1 MKVFAVLTTWAL
13 WVLPLLSLAEG
24 VRYRGIFVNDED
36 WGLRPWAVRHFGAEE
51 QIGTNAYAE
60 IFALMKANGLNL
72 IWPAMHEGGYEF
84 SARPENLELARHW
97 GITVGTSH
105 CEPML
110 RNNCYLAKADKKKWS
125 WVSNRDFLEDYWREG
140 VRRGTECFGRVEHA
154 DRVGDVLWTIGMR
167 GIHDGRMPDGKTTE
181 EKIKILEEVFA
192 AQCAMLPEGAPKLF
206 CPYKEVLP
214 IFNSGLKVPEDV
226 IIMWTNDNFGYI
238 RRLGGNHSSPQ
249 ALKPSNN
256 QTIPQGIY
264 WHLSY
269 HGHPHGYIHLCTT
282 PPAFMWY
289 ELVAKCWENGVRDV
303 WMVNAGDVF
312 QTEILLDAYGKFA
325 ADPESWGPDA
335 QDRFLSEWVDGFLA
349 AKDAKSTKERIAA
362 HLAEYYNLGFNR
374 KPEHMCVQ
382 WSRNLPECVK
392 ASLLKRYHNLLNEDM
407 AIERLLQDSTRST
420 RLKIADEYFRLVG
433 FQTRFL
439 AYAGIIH
446 LEGRDKD
453 YARSVIDPLYERWD
467 KLDGGKWSR
476 FWCDTID
483 ENGGMRQPT
492 TANRWSSQM
501 QWPWNE
507 PDDPAR
513 KDRRGESRNDYVA
526 TAYAWERAKGL
537 EEPTWIEPVAR
548 ERSAK
553 GGEWVNVA
561 GLGTSGN
568 ALALLPVKPGVG
580 DGALLKFDLNHL
592 PTHSNTHPLN
602 QSSLVLQF
610 LPDFALWPGL
620 KLGVKVSF
628 DAGEAKYVEVPRSD
642 SNIGEKD
649 SVRAVA
655 VQDNFIRVE
664 VPIPSGAK
672 TATITAVDP
681 GVVIDRVGVR
691 PVRQASGSGERIIPQ
706 GANVAPN
713 GDRLE
718 VTSKCLRL
726 NGRALIPIMGEMH
739 YSRVPRDEWAKSLA
753 TMKEGGVSIVS
764 TYVFWNHHEWKE
776 GEWDFSGNRD
786 LSAFL
791 GEVKKAGL
799 WAVVRIGPWAHG
811 ECREGG
817 FPDWLVDKAFEWAN
831 GDAKKARQ
839 ILRSRDARFLG
850 ETKKLFERVHS
861 EVAPHLWKNGGP
873 VIGVQLENESRGPW
887 PYYQALKKLA
897 VEAGYDVPM
906 YTRTGWPRLNGP
918 ETTFGEMIPL
928 YGDYAEGFWDRE
940 LKSMPSGYKS
950 AFEMRPARTSSVIAT
965 EQLGAQKAEDA
976 KGAEKY
982 PYFTCELGGGMASS
996 YHRRLVMEPMDA
1008 FALAVVKLGS
1018 GSNLPGFYMYHG
1030 GSNPTEYGVNM
1041 AESQRGR
1048 FTNYND
1054 LPVVSYEFMAPV
1066 SEFGEPQ
1073 YAYWMIRALA
1083 DFCRENAE
1091 ELAVA
1096 EPVFVNKNETRRGRF
1111 IFHNDYVRRLRPDGE
1126 CWIGVEKDGR
1136 IERLVDGRLLVNAEA
1151 QRRRERREKT
1161 TAMCVESLK
1170 VLKPAGTPPPV
1181 AVGPNGVA
1189 TMPEESAWDA
1199 AAEYEVPF
1207 KAGDTMLEIAYVG
1220 DMARLY
1226 ADGVLVQDDFWKG
1239 LPIRYALRRLPKGT
1253 KRLVLKVLPRGAGW
1267 EDKVYVDRA
1276 RAGSSADDIARYE
1289 AVGELARDPAEKPV
1303 DAPKDM
1309 KLVLC
1314 MGQSN
1319 MSGRAKM
1326 SDADREVVPRAY
1338 KLARD
1343 GRWVAAK
1350 APYHFD
1356 RAVAAVGPVDEFVRR
1371 YLADHPGETIGV
1383 VPCAVGGSPF
1393 YSWDPPPKGER
1404 KGVKYAKALER
1415 AKVAQANGKF
1425 IAILWHQGE
1434 TDAAKAKDETG
1445 LNESYPKDF
1454 ARMMSELRKEL
1465 GEGDIPVIAGE
1476 IGRWMRPD
1484 GDHAARIN
1492 PGIGKIP
1499 SLLPRSAVVSSE
1511 GLANQDRHHFDRE
1524 AQRILGGRYYDA
1536 FKSL

>member
-1 MKVFAVLTTWAL
+1 MLCKAFVLAL
-13 WVLPLLSLAEG
+13 LTLPNAAHSDG

-36 WGLRPWAVRHFGAEE
+36 WGLRPWAVRHFGEEE

-60 IFALMKANGLNL
+60 IFALMKRDGLNL

-84 SARPENLELARHW
+84 SARPENLELARRW

-110 RNNCYLAKADKKKWS
+110 RNNCYLPKADKKKWS
-125 WVSNRDFLEDYWREG
+125 WVSNRDFLVDYWREG
-140 VRRGTECFGRVEHA
+140 VRRGMGNGEWGI
-154 DRVGDVLWTIGMR
+154 LWTIGMR

-192 AQCAMLPEGAPKLF
+192 AQCAMLPDGASKLF

-214 IFNSGLKVPEDV
+214 IFNAGLKVPDDATILWV
-226 IIMWTNDNFGYI
+226 NDNFGYV
-238 RRLGGNHSSPQ
+238 RRVGGDHVIHG
-249 ALKPSNN
+249 AHGR
-256 QTIPQGIY
+256 QGIY

-269 HGHPHGYIHLCTT
+269 WGRPHGYIHLCTT

-289 ELVAKCWENGVRDV
+289 ELVAKCWNNGVRDV
-303 WMVNAGDVF
+303 WIVNAGDVF
-312 QTEILLDAYGKFA
+312 QAEILLDAFGKFA
-325 ADPESWGPDA
+325 AGPDMWGADA
-335 QDRFLSEWVDGFLA
+335 QARFLSAWATTFLSSRIG
-349 AKDAKSTKERIAA
+349 KSDAGCPKPDVLAERIAA
-362 HLAEYYNLGFNR
+362 HLAEYYNLGFIR

-382 WSRNLPECVK
+382 WSRNLPESVRS
-392 ASLLKRYHNLLNEDM
+392 SLLKRYHDLLNEDM
-407 AIERLLQDSTRST
+407 AIERLLHDSTRSTRST

-433 FQTRFL
+433 FQARFL
-439 AYAGIIH
+439 VYAGIIH
-446 LEGRDKD
+446 LEGRDKA
-453 YARSVIDPLYERWD
+453 YARSVIDPLYERWN
-467 KLDGGKWSR
+467 KLDGGKWSG
-476 FWCDTID
+476 FWADTID
-483 ENGGMRQPT
+483 EKPGMYQPT
-492 TANRWSSQM
+492 AHNRWSSQM

-507 PDDPAR
+507 PDDPVR
-513 KDRRGESRNDYVA
+513 KDRRGESRNDYVT

-537 EEPTWIEPVAR
+537 EEPTWLEPVAR
-548 ERSAK
+548 ERGAK

-580 DGALLKFDLNHL
+580 EGASIRFAINPQIKQSDN
-592 PTHSNTHPLN
+592 SNN
-602 QSSLVLQF
+602 QTISLVLQF

-628 DAGEAKYVEVPRSD
+628 DDGETKYVEVPRSD

-655 VQDNFIRVE
+655 VQDNFIRVD

-672 TATITAVDP
+672 TVTIIAADP

-691 PVRQASGSGERIIPQ
+691 LARPASVAGERVIPQ

-718 VTSKCLRL
+718 VTSNCLRL
-726 NGRALIPIMGEMH
+726 NGRALIPVMGEMH

-753 TMKEGGVSIVS
+753 TMKDGGVSIVS

-776 GEWDFSGNRD
+776 DEWDFSGNRD

-839 ILRSRDARFLG
+839 ILRSRDARFLD
-850 ETKKLFERVHS
+850 ETRKLFERVHS

-873 VIGVQLENESRGPW
+873 VVGVQLENESRGPW

-897 VEAGYDVPM
+897 VDAGYDVPM

-940 LKSMPSGYKS
+940 LKSMPGSYKD
-950 AFEMRPARTSSVIAT
+950 AFAMRPARTSSVIAT

-976 KGAEKY
+976 KGAERY

-1054 LPVVSYEFMAPV
+1054 LPVVSYEFMAPI

-1073 YAYWMIRALA
+1073 YAYWMIKALA

-1096 EPVFVNKNETRRGRF
+1096 DPVFVSKNETRRGRF
-1111 IFHNDYVRRLRPDGE
+1111 IFHNDYVRRLKPDGE
-1126 CWIGVEKDGR
+1126 CWIGVEKDGNV
-1136 IERLVDGRLLVNAEA
+1136 ERLLDGRALAV
-1151 QRRRERREKT
+1151 RRPSVAGCRRLSAADLT
-1161 TAMCVESLK
+1161 L
-1170 VLKPAGTPPPV
+1170 LKPASTPPPV
-1181 AVGPNGVA
+1181 ATGPAGVA
-1189 TMPEESAWDA
+1189 MMPDESAWDA

-1207 KAGDTMLEIAYVG
+1207 RSGDTMLEIAYDG
-1220 DMARLY
+1220 DIARLY
-1226 ADGVLVQDDFWKG
+1226 ADGKLVQDDFWKG

-1276 RAGSSADDIARYE
+1276 RAGCR
-1289 AVGELARDPAEKPV
+1289 
-1303 DAPKDM
+1303 
-1309 KLVLC
+1309 
-1314 MGQSN
+1314 Q
-1319 MSGRAKM
+1319 
-1326 SDADREVVPRAY
+1326 
-1338 KLARD
+1338 
-1343 GRWVAAK
+1343 
-1350 APYHFD
+1350 
-1356 RAVAAVGPVDEFVRR
+1356 
-1371 YLADHPGETIGV
+1371 
-1383 VPCAVGGSPF
+1383 
-1393 YSWDPPPKGER
+1393 
-1404 KGVKYAKALER
+1404 
-1415 AKVAQANGKF
+1415 
-1425 IAILWHQGE
+1425 
-1434 TDAAKAKDETG
+1434 
-1445 LNESYPKDF
+1445 
-1454 ARMMSELRKEL
+1454 
-1465 GEGDIPVIAGE
+1465 
-1476 IGRWMRPD
+1476 
-1484 GDHAARIN
+1484 
-1492 PGIGKIP
+1492 
-1499 SLLPRSAVVSSE
+1499 
-1511 GLANQDRHHFDRE
+1511 
-1524 AQRILGGRYYDA
+1524 
-1536 FKSL
+1536 